1 MHKFYEELMR
11 QMEQDA
17 RRTDD
22 WLRRF
27 LQSVMPPDK
36 FWEPLVDVYETKDTV
51 KVKVELAGVKP
62 DDIHL
67 ELAADGS
74 ALIVRGCRR
83 DEELEAGGRTMFH
96 QMEVYL
102 GPFERTVP
110 LPPRMN
116 LDRDAIQ
123 ASFRDGFLVVTLP
136 KLPAPAHPVTTSI
149 PVSGG

>member
-17 RRTDD
+17 RRSDE

-27 LQSVMPPDK
+27 LQSVLPPDK
-36 FWEPLVDVYETKDTV
+36 FWEPQVDVYETKDAL
-51 KVKVELAGVKP
+51 KVKVELAGVRSE
-62 DDIHL
+62 DIHL
-67 ELAADGS
+67 ELTGDGS
-74 ALIVRGCRR
+74 ALTVRGCRR
-83 DEELEAGGRTMFH
+83 DGELEASDRTMFH

-110 LPPRMN
+110 LPPRLN

-123 ASFRDGFLVVTLP
+123 ANFRDGFLLVTVP
-136 KLPAPAHPVTTSI
+136 KLPVPARPITTSI
-149 PVSGG
+149 PVQGA

>member
-22 WLRRF
+22 WVRRF
-27 LQSVMPPDK
+27 LQSVTPPEK
-36 FWEPLVDVYETKDTV
+36 FWEPLVDVYETKDAL
-51 KVKVELAGVKP
+51 KVRVELAGVKP
-62 DDIHL
+62 EDIHL
-67 ELAADGS
+67 ELAGDGS
-74 ALIVRGCRR
+74 ALIVRGLRR

-110 LPPRMN
+110 LPPRLN

-123 ASFRDGFLVVTLP
+123 ADFRDGFLVVTLP
-136 KLPAPAHPVTTSI
+136 KIPVPAHPTTTRI
-149 PVSGG
+149 PVKGG